1 MRWGVGKGRFRNLT
15 AVVLSAFLA
24 ILFLIV
30 WQFVRRIEPLAIDN
44 TPQAST
50 ATIQD
55 RLLHP
60 REDSLLQVTASNLR
74 VLCVIADSVNTVYKE
89 LFPKNF
95 KRSRDWNQDSSDALL
110 QLAHMKCRQQVAR
123 VLNAQYMPFATYNYC
138 QQVVIAV
145 LGEKYKQALPAALQ
159 TSESAEAAMT
169 TIRSR
174 VVGVSEGE
182 RELVMEVAEYL
193 EPRLQPFLI
202 GLTGDDV
209 QFHSTTTEQAKP

>member
-15 AVVLSAFLA
+15 AVVLSTFLA
-24 ILFLIV
+24 ILFLVV
-30 WQFVRRIEPLAIDN
+30 WQFVRRIEPLAVDN

-60 REDSLLQVTASNLR
+60 REDSLLRVTASNLR
-74 VLCVIADSVNTVYKE
+74 VLCVIADSVNTEYKE
-89 LFPKNF
+89 IFPKNF
-95 KRSRDWNQDSSDALL
+95 KPGRNWNQDSSDALL
-110 QLAHMKCRQQVAR
+110 QLAHMKCRQQVAHI
-123 VLNAQYMPFATYNYC
+123 LNAQYMPFATYNYC

-145 LGEKYKQALPAALQ
+145 LAEKYKAALPAALQ
-159 TSESAEAAMT
+159 SSETAVSAMAT
-169 TIRSR
+169 VRSR
-174 VVGVSEGE
+174 IVGVSENE

-193 EPRLQPFLI
+193 EPRLQPFMI

-209 QFHSTTTEQAKP
+209 QFHSKKTEHEKP